1 MVLCPHW
8 KMRWTVS
15 ELAHWAPLKDL
26 WGAIL
31 NKSTHTNTMRQVKVH
46 SENSINCTKK
56 AKFWCEM
63 INLYKK
69 EYPTHSFKKIA
80 KYFGMS
86 ETNTRRYYYGIH
98 HVNGEAVLWK
108 KGYTQIRQGAC
119 VTL

>member
-1 MVLCPHW
+1 
-8 KMRWTVS
+8 
-15 ELAHWAPLKDL
+15 
-26 WGAIL
+26 
-31 NKSTHTNTMRQVKVH
+31 MRQVKVH

-63 INLYKK
+63 INHYKK

-80 KYFGMS
+80 KFFGMS

-98 HVNGEAVLWK
+98 HVNGEAILWK

-119 VTL
+119 VTLY

>member
-1 MVLCPHW
+1 
-8 KMRWTVS
+8 MRWTVTK
-15 ELAHWAPLKDL
+15 LAHWAL
-26 WGAIL
+26 WNLQGCPIL
-31 NKSTHTNTMRQVKVH
+31 NKSIHDITMRQVKVH

-69 EYPTHSFKKIA
+69 EYPTHSFKQIA
-80 KYFGMS
+80 KRFDMS

-98 HVNGEAVLWK
+98 HVNGAAVLWK